1 MCNRLW
7 STFYALYQSLK
18 QQQVVQQEEENEEKG
33 NMFFA
38 LRDRALP

>member
-7 STFYALYQSLK
+7 STFYGLYQSK
-18 QQQVVQQEEENEEKG
+18 AATSGNEEENEEKG

-38 LRDRALP
+38 LRDRELP